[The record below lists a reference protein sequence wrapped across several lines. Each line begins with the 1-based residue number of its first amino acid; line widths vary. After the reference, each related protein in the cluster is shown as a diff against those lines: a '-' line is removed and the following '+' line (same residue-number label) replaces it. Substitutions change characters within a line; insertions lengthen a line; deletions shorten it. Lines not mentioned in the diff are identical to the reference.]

1 MYRIII
7 KISAEKFLRKQDKQT
22 QQKLYDVIKLLP
34 NGNDIKKLKG
44 FDNKYRLRVNNY
56 RIIFDKYDE
65 KYISEVIK
73 IETRGQVYKSL

>member
-7 KISAEKFLRKQDKQT
+7 KKSAEKFLRKQDKQT
-22 QQKLYDVIKLLP
+22 QQKWYDVIKLLP

-56 RIIFDKYDE
+56 RIIYDKYDD
-65 KYISEVIK
+65 KFIIEVIN
-73 IETRGQVYKSL
+73 IDNRGQVYKSL

>member
-7 KISAEKFLRKQDKQT
+7 KKSAEKFLRKQDKQT

-44 FDNKYRLRVNNY
+44 FDNKYRLRANNY
-56 RIIFDKYDE
+56 RIIYDKYDD
-65 KYISEVIK
+65 KFIIEVIN
-73 IETRGQVYKSL
+73 IDNRGQVYKSL